1 MTEPPILFAQNGA
14 IAAVTLNRPEKRN
27 AFDDALIGALDDAL
41 AVVEA
46 DPSIRVLLLDGQ
58 GDHFSAG
65 ADLDWMRRMA
75 ERDERAN
82 AADARAFADTL
93 ARLDRL
99 PVPTIAVVR
108 GSVFGGGVGL
118 VAACDIAIA
127 DMTARFC
134 LSEVR
139 LGLVPAVI
147 GPYLLRAVGERWA
160 RRLMLTAEVVPA
172 DMARAL
178 GLVHEIG
185 ASPDARVAELVD
197 LILAGAPRAQ
207 AEAKALARACA
218 NRPLD
223 DALIADTAALIA
235 RLRAA
240 PEGREGIA
248 AFLAR
253 RTPSWPGAS

>member
-1 MTEPPILFAQNGA
+1 MSDPVLYSQDGPIVRL
-14 IAAVTLNRPEKRN
+14 TLNRPEKRN
-27 AFDDALIGALDDAL
+27 AFDDALIAALADAL
-41 AVVEA
+41 AAVEA
-46 DPSIRVLLLDGQ
+46 DPAVRVVVLDGA

-65 ADLDWMRRMA
+65 ADLGWMQRVA
-75 ERDERAN
+75 EQDEAAN
-82 AADARAFADTL
+82 RADARAFADAL

-99 PVPTIAVVR
+99 PLPTISVIR
-108 GSVFGGGVGL
+108 GAVFGGGVGL
-118 VAACDIAIA
+118 VAACDIAVA
-127 DMTARFC
+127 DMTARFS

-147 GPYLLRAVGERWA
+147 GPYVLRAVGERWA

-178 GLVHEIG
+178 GLVHEV
-185 ASPDARVAELVD
+185 AADPEARVAELAD
-197 LILAGAPRAQ
+197 LLLAGAPGAQ

-218 NRPLD
+218 DRPLD
-223 DALIADTAALIA
+223 DALVADTAALIA

-253 RTPSWPGAS
+253 RRPAWPERG